1 VTRGSQTTVGWGNI
15 RSTYDTVVI
24 GAGPAGCAT
33 AACLAAHGASV
44 LLVESNPKAARRFA
58 GEWVHPEGVRVLQVQ
73 GLLEGL
79 SDHVV
84 TSGFVVFPNDGL
96 GPIQLDYPEGTTGLA
111 CEHET
116 LVTHVRR
123 RVAEFP
129 GVDYAEGVRAQPV
142 GGDAVDLVARGGEAK
157 RVHAKLV
164 AVAAGR
170 SSRDVVSPD
179 PMREAQVSISQ
190 MAGLLVADSQLPCE
204 GYGHVLVG
212 GPGPV
217 LAYRIDANRI
227 RLCFDVPHASHRGAH
242 AAEWIWKSF
251 AEVLPPMLREGVRKE
266 LAQTS
271 LSWASIAFRP
281 RRYRTES
288 GVALVGD
295 VAGIFHPLTALG
307 ITMSVLDA
315 EALAEASSLTEYAA
329 HRASRS
335 YIPELLSN
343 AIYQA
348 FVRDDAGS
356 EAIREAIFA
365 TWRSSPAHR
374 SRTMKL
380 LGAASTGRAEFVRAF
395 SHVAVRA
402 GAAALTSDRR
412 TVEELASWLRWPWAS
427 LHPQPDAIR
436 SRSLSWAAPESWASR
451 DFFRSPQPL
460 KEKQHA
466 N

>member
-1 VTRGSQTTVGWGNI
+1 MRGLQTTVGWRNI
-15 RSTYDTVVI
+15 RSTYDAVVI

-33 AACLAAHGASV
+33 AACFAARGASV

-58 GEWVHPEGVRVLQVQ
+58 GEWIHPEGVRVLKAH

-79 SDHVV
+79 DNRVV

-96 GPIQLDYPEGTTGLA
+96 GPIQLDYPEDTTGLA
-111 CEHET
+111 CEHEI
-116 LVTHVRR
+116 LVTHIRR
-123 RVAEFP
+123 RVTEFP
-129 GVDYAEGVRAQPV
+129 RVGYAEGVRAQPV
-142 GGDAVDLVARGGEAK
+142 GSDAVDLVARGGEAR
-157 RVHAKLV
+157 RVHTQLV

-170 SSRDVVSPD
+170 SSRDVVSAD
-179 PMREAQVSISQ
+179 AMREDQVSISQ
-190 MAGLLVADSQLPCE
+190 MAGLVVADSQLPCE
-204 GYGHVLVG
+204 GYGHVLIG

-217 LAYRIDANRI
+217 LAYRIDENRV
-227 RLCFDVPHASHRGAH
+227 RLCFDVPHASRRRAH
-242 AAEWIWKSF
+242 APEWIWKSF
-251 AEVLPPMLREGVRKE
+251 AEVLPPSLRAGVREE
-266 LAQTS
+266 LARTS
-271 LSWASIAFRP
+271 LSWAAIGFRP

-295 VAGIFHPLTALG
+295 VAGIFHPLSALG

-315 EALAEASSLTEYAA
+315 EALAGAPGLTEYAVD
-329 HRASRS
+329 RASRS

-356 EAIREAIFA
+356 EAIREAIFGS
-365 TWRSSPAHR
+365 WRSSPAHR

-380 LGAASTGRAEFVRAF
+380 LGAASTSRAEFVRAF
-395 SHVAVRA
+395 SHVAIRA
-402 GAAALTSDRR
+402 GAGALSSDRR
-412 TVEELASWLRWPWAS
+412 TVAELVGWLRWPWAS
-427 LHPQPDAIR
+427 LHPQPAAIR

-451 DFFRSPQPL
+451 DFFRSPEPP

>member
-1 VTRGSQTTVGWGNI
+1 MRGLQTTVGWGNI

-24 GAGPAGCAT
+24 GAGPAGCAA
-33 AACLAAHGASV
+33 AACFAARGASV

-58 GEWVHPEGVRVLQVQ
+58 GEWIHPEGVRVLKAN

-79 SDHVV
+79 DNGVV

-96 GPIQLDYPEGTTGLA
+96 GPIQLDYPGTTTGLA

-116 LVTHVRR
+116 LVNHVRR
-123 RVAEFP
+123 RVTELP
-129 GVDYAEGVRAQPV
+129 RVDYAEGVRAQPV
-142 GGDAVDLVARGGEAK
+142 GGDAVDLVAPGESVK
-157 RVHAKLV
+157 RVHAQLV
-164 AVAAGR
+164 AVATGR
-170 SSRDVVSPD
+170 SSRDLVSPNAT
-179 PMREAQVSISQ
+179 REEQVSISR
-190 MAGLLVADSQLPCE
+190 MAGLVVADSQLPCE
-204 GYGHVLVG
+204 GYGHVLLG

-217 LAYRIDANRI
+217 LAYRIDASRI
-227 RLCFDVPHASHRGAH
+227 RLCFDVPRASRGRGRKP
-242 AAEWIWKSF
+242 EWIWKSF
-251 AEVLPPMLREGVRKE
+251 AEVLPTSLRNGVRE
-266 LAQTS
+266 ALARTS

-315 EALAEASSLTEYAA
+315 EALAGAPSLMEYAVG
-329 HRASRS
+329 RAGRS

-348 FVRDDAGS
+348 FVRNDAGS
-356 EAIREAIFA
+356 QALRDAIFA
-365 TWRSSPAHR
+365 SWRASPAHR
-374 SRTMKL
+374 SRTMEL
-380 LGAASTGRAEFVRAF
+380 LGAASTSRTEFVRAF
-395 SHVAVRA
+395 SHVAIRA
-402 GAAALTSDRR
+402 GAGAVFADRR
-412 TVEELASWLRWPWAS
+412 TIAELAGWLRWPWAS
-427 LHPQPDAIR
+427 VHPQPAAIR
-436 SRSLSWAAPESWASR
+436 SRSLSWAAPESWALPY
-451 DFFRSPQPL
+451 FLRSPQPL

>member
-1 VTRGSQTTVGWGNI
+1 MRGLQTTVEWGNV
-15 RSTYDTVVI
+15 RATYDIVVI

-33 AACLAAHGASV
+33 AACYAARGASV

-58 GEWVHPEGVRVLQVQ
+58 GEWIHPEGVRVLKAQ

-79 SDHVV
+79 GDHVI

-116 LVTHVRR
+116 LVNHIRQ

-129 GVDYAEGVRAQPV
+129 PVDYAEGVRAQPV
-142 GGDAVDLVARGGEAK
+142 GSGAVDLVDRGGETK
-157 RVHAKLV
+157 RVDTLLV

-170 SSRDVVSPD
+170 SSRDAVSSD
-179 PMREAQVSISQ
+179 AIREEQVSISQ
-190 MAGLLVADSQLPCE
+190 MAGLVVADSRLPCE
-204 GYGHVLVG
+204 GYGHVLLG

-217 LAYRIDANRI
+217 LAYRIDENRI
-227 RLCFDVPHASHRGAH
+227 RLCFDVPHQSRRRARAP
-242 AAEWIWKSF
+242 EWIWKSF
-251 AEVLPPMLREGVRKE
+251 AEVLPPSLRTGVREE
-266 LAQTS
+266 LARTS

-281 RRYRTES
+281 RRYRTEL

-315 EALAEASSLTEYAA
+315 EALAGAPGLTEYAVD
-329 HRASRS
+329 RAGQS

-365 TWRSSPAHR
+365 SWRSSPAHR
-374 SRTMKL
+374 VRTMKL
-380 LGAASTGRAEFVRAF
+380 LGAGSTSRAEFVRAF
-395 SHVAVRA
+395 SHVAIRA
-402 GAAALTSDRR
+402 GAAALSSDRR
-412 TVEELASWLRWPWAS
+412 TVAELAGWLRWPWAS
-427 LHPQPDAIR
+427 LHPQPAAIR
-436 SRSLSWAAPESWASR
+436 SRSLSWAAPESWACHG
-451 DFFRSPQPL
+451 FFRSPEPL